1 MSEAGAREKKTTICK
16 KRKMMDLFGVPQYQ
30 YDLKMERSGE
40 QPLSMNDIAKVQRNF
55 MSMNLAAKKN
65 YVQSKKATKKAQVS
79 IQKLITLY
87 GGDDGDGDGD
97 GDDGDGD
104 GDGGGDD
111 DGDGGDGDGDD
122 GDGDGGGGDGDG
134 DDGDGDGVGDDDTT
148 TEKTLKPTSLKVE
161 KEATTKTAEYNA
173 EYNLFYVAL
182 FLCLLLAVAVVLYL
196 CQGPARKTRREL
208 AAMHQE
214 LAQLPACSCA
224 CEDKRRSI

>member
-1 MSEAGAREKKTTICK
+1 
-16 KRKMMDLFGVPQYQ
+16 MDLFGVPQYQ

-87 GGDDGDGDGD
+87 GGDDGDGD
-97 GDDGDGD
+97 
-104 GDGGGDD
+104 DGGG
-111 DGDGGDGDGDD
+111 GDDGDGDD
-122 GDGDGGGGDGDG
+122 GDDA
-134 DDGDGDGVGDDDTT
+134 DGDGVGDDDTT
-148 TEKTLKPTSLKVE
+148 TEKMHKPTSLKVE
-161 KEATTKTAEYNA
+161 KEATTKAAEYNA

-182 FLCLLLAVAVVLYL
+182 FLGLLLAVAVVLYL

-224 CEDKRRSI
+224 CEDERRSI

>member
-1 MSEAGAREKKTTICK
+1 
-16 KRKMMDLFGVPQYQ
+16 MDLFGVPQYQ

-87 GGDDGDGDGD
+87 GGDDGDGDD
-97 GDDGDGD
+97 GDDA
-104 GDGGGDD
+104 
-111 DGDGGDGDGDD
+111 
-122 GDGDGGGGDGDG
+122 
-134 DDGDGDGVGDDDTT
+134 DGDGVGDDDTT
-148 TEKTLKPTSLKVE
+148 TEKMHKPTSLKVE
-161 KEATTKTAEYNA
+161 KEATTKAAEYNA

-182 FLCLLLAVAVVLYL
+182 FLGLLLAVAVVLYL

-224 CEDKRRSI
+224 CEDERRSI